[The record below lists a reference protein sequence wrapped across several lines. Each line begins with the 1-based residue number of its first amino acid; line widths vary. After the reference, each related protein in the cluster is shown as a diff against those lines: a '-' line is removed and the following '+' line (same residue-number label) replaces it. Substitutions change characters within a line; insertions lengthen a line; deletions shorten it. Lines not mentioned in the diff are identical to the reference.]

1 MKYWFLVQCMLKCFV
16 TWPKISAEWRN
27 HLSLQWREHFLIS
40 VHAFFFFLHM
50 LGNFENILN
59 THPSMMGL
67 YCVLSLWWKQA
78 IPWGD
83 RREQFNNTSASYYGL
98 PPLLPHITYARS
110 YNCFLRKLWVYVL
123 RLVVPFHFHLHK
135 HKSVKRVEERHFPK
149 QQYEYVLLMVE
160 RKTVIQLFA
169 FLKAAHCLMSTM
181 IT

>member
-1 MKYWFLVQCMLKCFV
+1 MHAKVFPNVTKNICWMKESFIPTVERTLFNKC
-16 TWPKISAEWRN
+16 AC
-27 HLSLQWREHFLIS
+27 
-40 VHAFFFFLHM
+40 FFFFLHM

-149 QQYEYVLLMVE
+149 QQYEYVL
-160 RKTVIQLFA
+160 FWW
-169 FLKAAHCLMSTM
+169 
-181 IT
+181 